1 MEHTFLDVLA
11 LAFVGGL
18 VLNLMPCVFPI
29 LSLKVLSILRQ
40 SSEHRWSTAADG
52 IFYTAGVL
60 VSMLLLS
67 VTLILLRSAGHFLG
81 WGFQMQSPALV
92 IGLLHVTFLLGMSFS
107 GFLDLS
113 IKVPFISTMAGSHNV
128 GSFLAG
134 VLSALIGTPCSAP
147 FMVSAISFALLQPGL
162 RSVAIFQV
170 MGLGMAF
177 PYLVMSCSPGL
188 TRLLPKPGQWMEYL
202 KQFLAFPMYATSA
215 WLLHVLVS
223 QKGTHVLLPTVL
235 SVVAV
240 SLGVWFLRVMS
251 NVKMQASKALAVL
264 LPLFVVGTAIY
275 IGRFRGHDHAYGE
288 LTKVEFSE
296 ARLARLLKAGKT
308 VFLSVG
314 AEWCLTCKVN
324 EKVLESPA
332 VQDFL
337 CTHGVVYMKADWT
350 NMDSTIAEYLSEH
363 GGGGV
368 PFYELYVNGKSVG
381 PMPQIFSEKTL
392 LEILSKHLNA
402 NPSSKA
408 SPE

>member
-1 MEHTFLDVLA
+1 MEHTFPEILA

-29 LSLKVLSILRQ
+29 LSLKVLSIVRK
-40 SSEHRWSTAADG
+40 SSKSRWSTAVDG
-52 IFYTAGVL
+52 VYYTAGVMS
-60 VSMLLLS
+60 SMLLLS
-67 VTLILLRSAGHFLG
+67 LVLILLRSAGHFLG

-92 IGLLHVTFLLGMSFS
+92 IGLLHVTFLVGMSFS

-113 IKVPFISTMAGSHNV
+113 IKVPFVDAMTAHNV
-128 GSFLAG
+128 GSFFAG

-147 FMVSAISFALLQPGL
+147 FMVSAVSFALLQPGL

-170 MGLGMAF
+170 MGLGMAL
-177 PYLVMSCSPGL
+177 PYLIISCSPGL
-188 TRLLPKPGQWMEYL
+188 TRLLPKPGRWMEYL

-235 SVVAV
+235 SIVAV

-288 LTKVEFSE
+288 LAVVEFSE
-296 ARLARLLKAGKT
+296 ARLARLLRKDKT

-324 EKVLESPA
+324 EKVLESA
-332 VQDFL
+332 SVQSFL
-337 CTHGVVYMKADWT
+337 RTHGVIYMKADWT

-392 LEILSKHLNA
+392 LEILGKHLNA